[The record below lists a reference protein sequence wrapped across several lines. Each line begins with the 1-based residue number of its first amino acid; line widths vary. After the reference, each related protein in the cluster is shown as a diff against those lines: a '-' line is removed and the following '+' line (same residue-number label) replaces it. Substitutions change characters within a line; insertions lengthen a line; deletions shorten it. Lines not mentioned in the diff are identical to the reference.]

1 VKGIGSHK
9 GMGMVKGKLFVN
21 NINELV
27 EIDNATT
34 KILKRHDV
42 TGAKF
47 LNDVSMGGD
56 KF

>member
-1 VKGIGSHK
+1 
-9 GMGMVKGKLFVN
+9 MGMVKGKLFVN

-34 KILKRHDV
+34 KILKRYDV

-47 LNDVSMGGD
+47 LNDVSTGGD